1 LFALTEYYICENVL
15 CQRKKKKNLDNYRK
29 IKLNFLGRWQETILE
44 FVFYQRT
51 IYTEFIRR
59 ENMNK
64 IKELRNLKGLTIR
77 DLAKISDISPSY
89 ISELE
94 NDSENIK
101 NPSKDVMDRIAKALE
116 ATVPEVF
123 Y

>member
-1 LFALTEYYICENVL
+1 
-15 CQRKKKKNLDNYRK
+15 
-29 IKLNFLGRWQETILE
+29 
-44 FVFYQRT
+44 
-51 IYTEFIRR
+51 
-59 ENMNK
+59 MNK
-64 IKELRNLKGLTIR
+64 IKELRILKGLTIR
-77 DLAKISDISPSY
+77 DLAKMSDISPSY

-116 ATVPEVF
+116 ATVPEIF

>member
-1 LFALTEYYICENVL
+1 
-15 CQRKKKKNLDNYRK
+15 
-29 IKLNFLGRWQETILE
+29 
-44 FVFYQRT
+44 
-51 IYTEFIRR
+51 
-59 ENMNK
+59 MNK